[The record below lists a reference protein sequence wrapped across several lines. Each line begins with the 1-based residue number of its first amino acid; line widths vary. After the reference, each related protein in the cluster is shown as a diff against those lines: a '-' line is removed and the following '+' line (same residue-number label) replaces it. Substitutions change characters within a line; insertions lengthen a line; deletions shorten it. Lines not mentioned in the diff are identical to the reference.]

1 MNDIKNV
8 AIMVITE
15 MLNELNEKHGVQIH
29 AVYAEWMNVSSKNE
43 ELLGLCNVRVEMKGG
58 DK

>member
-1 MNDIKNV
+1 MNKED

-43 ELLGLCNVRVEMKGG
+43 ELRGLCNVRVEMKGG